1 MVKLRLHSF
10 GSDRHRLLPVESP
23 EWRVLV
29 LALGWALGVPVQF
42 GVNNLLSGSLTQNNV
57 ISICLDNCY
66 NKAVNQRAALLSRS
80 KVLQRMGNLFFTP
93 WDTGCV
99 LANQQWPEF

>member
-1 MVKLRLHSF
+1 MKLRLHSF

-29 LALGWALGVPVQF
+29 LALGWALGIPVQF
-42 GVNNLLSGSLTQNNV
+42 GVNNLLSGSLTQSNV
-57 ISICLDNCY
+57 ISIFLDNCY
-66 NKAVNQRAALLSRS
+66 NKALNQRAVLLSRT
-80 KVLQRMGNLFFTP
+80 KVLQRIGNLFFTP

-99 LANQQWPEF
+99 SANQQWPRLS